1 MPTIA
6 TGEDTIDECIE
17 SDRDDRLTILGEV
30 VRHTDSAS
38 QEIWIRRRIEWELR
52 DDDMCRYPPEII
64 LISPGIDDAD
74 QDCSIDIFGEYR
86 EHLPFAT

>member
-6 TGEDTIDECIE
+6 TREDTIDERVE

-30 VRHTDSAS
+30 VRHADRTS
-38 QEIWIRRRIEWELR
+38 QEIWISWRVEWELR
-52 DDDMCRYPPEII
+52 DDDMFRYPPESI

-74 QDCSIDIFGEYR
+74 QDSPIDIFGEYR
-86 EHLPFAT
+86 

>member
-17 SDRDDRLTILGEV
+17 SDRDDRFTILGEV
-30 VRHTDSAS
+30 VRHTDSPRE
-38 QEIWIRRRIEWELR
+38 EIWIRRRIEWELR
-52 DDDMCRYPPEII
+52 NDDVFRDLPESI

-74 QDCSIDIFGEYR
+74 QDSPIDIFGEYR
-86 EHLPFAT
+86 